1 VTRLGRQIRFARPA
15 LIAIL
20 VAACQTGGTISTA
33 SSPAGT
39 ATTDSSASTAPAVTA
54 RPAATTAPSLLSVT
68 GDYQIGADGRTLR
81 MTCLGAGSP
90 TVLLEGGHPGSGLA
104 DFLRYGR
111 AFTTLLAAER
121 RVCAYDRAGY
131 PSSDPAPNEPR
142 DLDDVTDDL
151 HALLEAAEIEGPL
164 VLAGSSFGGFIVTY
178 YAHRFPEG
186 VEGVVLLDAPRPSA
200 TLTLEEA
207 PELAWDSPTNPEHL
221 DVVPE
226 FENRLANERFPFE
239 APLLVITATE
249 GGSTLAEHAFW
260 LDWSAMSEHISIE
273 GGHEV
278 YIDSPEEVRDAILDI
293 AP

>member
-1 VTRLGRQIRFARPA
+1 MRCARPT
-15 LIAIL
+15 LIAFL
-20 VAACQTGGTISTA
+20 VAACQTGGTTPTA
-33 SSPAGT
+33 SSQAGIAT
-39 ATTDSSASTAPAVTA
+39 AGSSASAAPAPTA
-54 RPAATTAPSLLSVT
+54 RPDVSTAPPLASVT
-68 GDYQIGADGRTLR
+68 GDYEVAPDGRTLH

-111 AFTTLLAAER
+111 VFTTLLAAER
-121 RVCAYDRAGY
+121 RVCTYDRAGY
-131 PSSDPAPNEPR
+131 PGSDPAPNEPR
-142 DLDDVTDDL
+142 DLEDVTDDL

-186 VEGVVLLDAPRPSA
+186 IEGVVLLDAPRPSA
-200 TLTLEEA
+200 TLTLEVA
-207 PELAWDSPTNPEHL
+207 PELAWDHSTNPEHL

-239 APLLVITATE
+239 APLLVITATD
-249 GGSTLAEHAFW
+249 GGSTMAEHAFW
-260 LDWSAMSEHISIE
+260 LDWSESSEHVSIE

-278 YIDSPEEVRDAILDI
+278 YIDSPEEVRDAILEI